1 MQLNVTMKWLDYDD
15 VWLIFD
21 IDSYFSD
28 EEIAYDLKS
37 YFSDGDEIYMVKYFI
52 MENRPI
58 LLAFFLYSNATVGGR
73 RAELNRT
80 LPRVRKC
87 LIFENECPYHKVPFP

>member
-37 YFSDGDEIYMVKYFI
+37 YFSDGDEILHGKVFYYGEPSYFARVLSLFECHRRRSPSGTQSNFAACSEVSHI
-52 MENRPI
+52 WKWMPI
-58 LLAFFLYSNATVGGR
+58 S
-73 RAELNRT
+73 
-80 LPRVRKC
+80 
-87 LIFENECPYHKVPFP
+87 